1 MRVVLDIPDSFA
13 SYEDALEALTRVN
26 ERILAGA
33 VLSGVEPPSL
43 YESGARYQREPRG
56 VEEWRTVLGVLRHMA
71 GDCEDLAAW
80 RAAELRLAG
89 EPARV
94 VVRRTGRRVVHALVE
109 RADGTIEDPSRALGM
124 RVP

>member
-26 ERILAGA
+26 ERILAA
-33 VLSGVEPPSL
+33 AELSGVERPAL
-43 YESGARYQREPRG
+43 YASGVRYQREPRG
-56 VEEWRTVLGVLRHMA
+56 VEEWRTVLGVLRHGN

-80 RAAELRLAG
+80 RAAELRLEG
-89 EPARV
+89 EAARV

-109 RADGTIEDPSRALGM
+109 REDGTIEDPSRALGM
-124 RVP
+124 R